1 MLELINAIPEN
12 VVWAIVGFMTCVLC
26 DQIIILVKLLYQMW
40 KERRE
45 DYEEE

>member
-12 VVWAIVGFMTCVLC
+12 VGWAIVGFMTCILC
-26 DQIIILVKLLYQMW
+26 GQIICLGKCLYLMW

-45 DYEEE
+45 DDEEE